1 MVLNPQ
7 KFIDAYN
14 ISRATHQGLTGVLGG
29 EGRGAAVDL
38 PVHKQMELVVSS
50 SGRNGGDTARGN
62 LEQC

>member
-1 MVLNPQ
+1 MHTTSAGPHT
-7 KFIDAYN
+7 K
-14 ISRATHQGLTGVLGG
+14 GLIGGAAGTEAVLGG